1 MRYYLITV
9 RMAIIKMTTITS
21 IGEAVKETERLCTV
35 GGIIILHSHY
45 EKQHGDSLK
54 IKNRY
59 DPAIPPQISFFL
71 GGGGQEFE
79 FFSLLTVMFSCFYHS
94 LLLFKKCKE

>member
-1 MRYYLITV
+1 
-9 RMAIIKMTTITS
+9 MAIIKMTTITS

-45 EKQHGDSLK
+45 GKQHGDSLK

-59 DPAIPPQISFFL
+59 DPAIPPQISFFGEV
-71 GGGGQEFE
+71 GGKNLNSFHYLQ
-79 FFSLLTVMFSCFYHS
+79 LCFPVFIIHYYFLKS
-94 LLLFKKCKE
+94 VRNSN